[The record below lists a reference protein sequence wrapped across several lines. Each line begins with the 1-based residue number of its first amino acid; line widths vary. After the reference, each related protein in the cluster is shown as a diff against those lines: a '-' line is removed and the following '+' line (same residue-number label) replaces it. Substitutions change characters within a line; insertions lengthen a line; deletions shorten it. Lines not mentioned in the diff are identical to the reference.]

1 MNQEILSYLKELA
14 ANNNRPWFQ
23 ENKPRYEVLRQ
34 AFFDEVQQLINRIA
48 LFDSEIAGLEAK
60 NCLFRIYR
68 DIRFSPDKTPYKRHF
83 SAYIARGGRSS
94 EWGGYYFHLEPGNCH
109 LAGGI
114 WCPSPKLL
122 KRLRQD
128 IYDHIEE
135 FAEIIENPDF
145 KKTYP
150 TLEGETLKRM
160 PAGFPTDSPYGEV
173 LRHKDFCVST
183 TLPDEFFFAEDWVE
197 QTAKLL
203 EKLLPFNRF
212 LNYTLEEYY
221 GLI

>member
-34 AFFDEVQQLINRIA
+34 AFIDEVQQLINRIA

-128 IYDHIEE
+128 IYDHIDE
-135 FAEIIENPDF
+135 FA
-145 KKTYP
+145 
-150 TLEGETLKRM
+150 ETLKRM
-160 PAGFPTDSPYGEV
+160 PAGFPTDFPYEEV